1 MVRADWWHRL
11 EDGRLQC
18 DLCPRAC
25 KLRDGQRGFCYT
37 RGALDGQMVLSS
49 WGRATGYSI
58 DPIEKK
64 PLYHFHPGSGVL
76 SFGTAGCNLGC
87 KYCQNWDI
95 SRARQDSILAGRV
108 LPSRVAQSAL
118 ETGCAS
124 IAFTYNDPIIFAE
137 YALDCAREA
146 HARGIKTVAVSNGYM
161 SPKARADFYAHIDAA
176 NIDLKAF
183 SESFYEH
190 TCLARLGPVLD
201 TLKWLARETKVWLEV
216 TTLLIPGY
224 NDSEQEI
231 DRLSAWFVENLGP
244 ETPLHFTAF
253 HPDFQMLDV
262 PRTPLATLR
271 RARNQ
276 AKAAGIKHVYTG
288 NVHDPEGQSSYCA
301 GCGQPVI
308 GRENYEITAWRLDSE
323 GRCSSCREPIRGH
336 FSSEPARWGAWRRA
350 LLLSGDPA
358 AHRRPA
364 VEPHGAQERAR

>member
-1 MVRADWWHRL
+1 
-11 EDGRLQC
+11 
-18 DLCPRAC
+18 
-25 KLRDGQRGFCYT
+25 
-37 RGALDGQMVLSS
+37 MVLSS

-108 LPSRVAQSAL
+108 LPSRVAQSAQ
-118 ETGCAS
+118 ETGCTS
-124 IAFTYNDPIIFAE
+124 IAFTYNDPVIFAE

-190 TCLARLGPVLD
+190 TCLARLAPVLD
-201 TLKWLARETKVWLEV
+201 TLKWIAEETKVWLEV

-253 HPDFQMLDV
+253 HPDFRMLDV

-276 AKAAGIKHVYTG
+276 AKAVGIKHVYTG

-301 GCGQPVI
+301 GCGQQVV
-308 GRENYEITAWRLDSE
+308 GRENYEITAWRLGSE
-323 GRCSSCREPIRGH
+323 GRCSSCGEPLRGH
-336 FSSEPARWGAWRRA
+336 FSAEPARWGAWRRA